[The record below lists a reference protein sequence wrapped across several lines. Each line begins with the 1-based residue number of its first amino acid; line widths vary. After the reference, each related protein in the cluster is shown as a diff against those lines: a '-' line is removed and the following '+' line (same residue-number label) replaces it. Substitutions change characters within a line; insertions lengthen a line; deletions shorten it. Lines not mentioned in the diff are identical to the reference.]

1 MHEMTNNDNRASM
14 PGYVSCTGNLV
25 RKKLLSN
32 AKKVFYKIAMKMN
45 RQILSLGESL
55 VYVHLEKFVYSG
67 QYRFIAEVSEIEAL
81 YFLVN
86 SN

>member
-1 MHEMTNNDNRASM
+1 MKNYVLTLKSCFSFNKHKNASTIFK
-14 PGYVSCTGNLV
+14 PGVT
-25 RKKLLSN
+25 
-32 AKKVFYKIAMKMN
+32 
-45 RQILSLGESL
+45 L

-86 SN
+86 SRAK